1 MPSDIPLL
9 FGEIGIELGFF
20 SQESLDESL
29 RMQEDGTFHRH
40 VGSILLE
47 QNLISFAQMNRILK
61 VQKDR
66 MSQPT
71 SYSDLPR
78 SEILFGR
85 LVVTEK
91 MATEKQVILALR
103 DQGKLASEGK
113 FVKLGQLLRSTMNI
127 STEDVEKILYTQG
140 KAVFACSECGLQHNV
155 LSEQWDQPPTCT
167 KCDGSLQGIK
177 KPADTNAIDA
187 LDSLL
192 PPGVEPATVDIP
204 EPPADKGEE
213 LDLEKLGVPKAPD
226 ADTPTEMMEAADAA
240 TPPVAAKEGDTVE
253 QTPMDESD
261 IGVPLD
267 KMEKICEQ
275 ERGKAAPQEPEQAK
289 ADLAAMETVEI
300 PGSGGEGG
308 QDDEII
314 DLMPREPA
322 AEGAPADTVTQPE
335 SVEARAQMETITM
348 GGPEETE
355 KGAAEGKG
363 PSPDTVL
370 QDLSGLAAQD
380 TVDMSAP
387 DAGGATVDSEMSEEA
402 RSAYI
407 EKKEEVAFGK
417 VVVEKGFAKE
427 DDVLSALAL
436 REERTKAGTFSRLSE
451 IMVEREI
458 INPEQLQEIM
468 AEQDQYILQC
478 ASCRRHYPVPIQDKD
493 QPFTCPDCNVAL
505 VGAEKLR
512 DAVAAQETLDSDSG
526 YIAAGQ
532 ESAVQ
537 YFEAQR
543 DMTTD
548 DTREIRPD
556 LLFGKV
562 ALEYGFTTRDAIV
575 ECAREQETRMKH
587 KKIGEIMVDRGYL
600 STDEVQTILD
610 LQRKTV
616 DISPEEAEARKEQV
630 LFGRLLVD
638 RELITEDQLREALFE
653 KSRREKLGTKVKL
666 GQILVEKG
674 LISVPQAQEILHEQG
689 KEILI
694 CPQCWTQYNVRQFD
708 SSKEVRCS
716 IDGTLL
722 TIPAYL
728 RGIGADS
735 AITIKSEALA
745 AYASDASAATAET
758 IKVDHVKDGVE
769 TPSFIDVKEEISP
782 SGRKM
787 FERYEIL
794 GELAR
799 GGMGIVYRAVHPG
812 LKKVVALKVLLAG
825 ENATEEQIRRFHQEA
840 ESAAKL
846 KHPNIVPIHDVG
858 IYKGKHYFTLE
869 FVEGK
874 TLREKIR
881 EERIPTEEAM
891 RIMSDVCDAIHYA
904 HERSIIHRDLKPANI
919 MLDHLGNPQ
928 VMDFGLAKNVEGES
942 RTITGVIMG
951 TPAYMPPEQAEGKI
965 SLLEARSAVYSLGA
979 VLYECLTGHPPFEGA
994 NPMEVIKRVVEDD
1007 PLPPRSLN
1015 AKIPSDAETI
1025 CLHAMEKDL
1034 DRRYKTAK
1042 EMKEDINR
1050 FLSGDLILARPHSFT
1065 YKASKWVRKH
1075 KGLVAA
1081 TILILVII
1089 AGAIGAWRYT
1099 SRQKYELLKKDYNAL
1114 LTSAAEAE
1122 KRADQIRPD
1131 SEEDFDVQLGEFDK
1145 ALGSANEARGKFDQ
1159 SNPLYHRAEIRRQ
1172 QIERKREEVDINRRG
1187 FITAKDKR
1195 RLAENLFA
1203 EAEKLYGKV
1212 TKEKTGLRAVWVAEQ
1227 AKPLGERNSGLVD
1240 ELRGNLRKQ
1249 LKDAARKAGSAYD
1262 QHSVKRPEYKELA
1275 FSANKTLAEFE
1286 LERLAWD
1293 SARDILTDMEMIR
1306 FDNNVKGGLTDY
1318 QKALHAAW
1326 DNACS
1331 LILKNI
1337 TDGRDINKDLKDAID
1352 KAREGLMADPESAKL
1367 EVERILD
1374 DKQERIRNIL
1384 KNPAYLEKGREV
1396 EILLAQADTR
1406 KDFLE
1411 ARKES
1416 DPLRRFKFA
1425 EMVVRMATNL
1435 KGEYAGRILAEAKR
1449 LLESTRLELFNKFFD
1464 KAKVLLA
1471 RDERQRVFN
1480 TGDTEQLEQLRSNLV
1495 EAGKYVDRQASPTQ
1509 ARRIDDLILRIE
1521 NVLAPHEKMVY
1532 VDAGTYPVGSEMPN
1546 QKTDKHWIA
1555 PVTDRFFGGFYIGI
1569 NEVTNNEFAEFVNDG
1584 GYDDPEYWRPEA
1596 RDRLSGFVTKDGLV
1610 RGPAAWESA
1619 PAGWKDGAKGR
1630 KARLPEGMGSHPV
1643 TGICFYE
1650 ADAYCTWKT
1659 EDAKVRLSIRI
1670 ADVKERMKSAAG
1682 EAKEKFKA
1690 RKAVLEHLLEKVRY
1704 RLPEEL
1710 EWEAAAR
1717 GDSDRTYPW
1726 GRGEGLANAN
1736 VAEDGQIVAVD
1747 DIRFARKDYNG
1758 YFGTYNMAGN
1768 AFEWASADP
1777 AGSQNGR
1784 PGVIRGGSVGFS
1796 SVLAKRYARIS
1807 SRKLPDPFYRNAKFG
1822 FRIACDVPNKLE
1834 AGR

>member
-1 MPSDIPLL
+1 
-9 FGEIGIELGFF
+9 
-20 SQESLDESL
+20 
-29 RMQEDGTFHRH
+29 
-40 VGSILLE
+40 
-47 QNLISFAQMNRILK
+47 
-61 VQKDR
+61 

-91 MATEKQVILALR
+91 MATEKQVNMALC
-103 DQGKLASEGK
+103 DQGKLAAKGK

-140 KAVFACSECGLQHNV
+140 KAIFACSECGLHYNV
-155 LSEQWDQPPTCT
+155 ISEQWDQPPACT
-167 KCDGSLQGIK
+167 KCNGATQGIK
-177 KPADTNAIDA
+177 KPTDTNAIDP

-204 EPPADKGEE
+204 EPSADKGGEPD
-213 LDLEKLGVPKAPD
+213 LDSLGVPKTPD
-226 ADTPTEMMEAADAA
+226 ADTPTEMMDAADAA
-240 TPPVAAKEGDTVE
+240 TPPVAAKEGDTVK
-253 QTPMDESD
+253 QTPEEAIGIGIPADTLQEIYEKETSTAGPRDLKDANEAFTAMD
-261 IGVPLD
+261 
-267 KMEKICEQ
+267 
-275 ERGKAAPQEPEQAK
+275 
-289 ADLAAMETVEI
+289 TVEM
-300 PGSGGEGG
+300 PGL
-308 QDDEII
+308 DDKEDEDEEII
-314 DLMPREPA
+314 DLMPQEPA
-322 AEGAPADTVTQPE
+322 TEDAPVDTVMQPE
-335 SVEARAQMETITM
+335 SVEARAGMETISM
-348 GGPEETE
+348 GEPEDAE
-355 KGAAEGKG
+355 KGAAEEKG

-370 QDLSGLAAQD
+370 QDLSGLAILD
-380 TVDMSAP
+380 TVDVPAP
-387 DAGGATVDSEMSEEA
+387 DAEGATIDSEMSEEA

-417 VVVEKGFAKE
+417 IVVEKGFATE
-427 DDVLSALAL
+427 DDVLSSLAL
-436 REERTKAGTFSRLSE
+436 REERTKAGAFAHLSE

-478 ASCRRHYPVPIQDKD
+478 TSCRRHYPISTQDKD

-505 VGAEKLR
+505 IGVEKLQ
-512 DAVAAQETLDSDSG
+512 DAVAEKETLASDSG
-526 YIAAGQ
+526 YTAAGQ

-537 YFEAQR
+537 YFEEQR
-543 DMTTD
+543 DMTTE

-562 ALEYGFTTRDAIV
+562 ALEYGFTTREAII
-575 ECAREQETRMKH
+575 ECSREQETRMKH

-638 RELITEDQLREALFE
+638 KELITEDQLREALFE

-666 GQILVEKG
+666 GQVLVEQG
-674 LISVPQAQEILHEQG
+674 LVSVPQAQEILHEQG

-694 CPQCWTQYNVRQFD
+694 CPECWTQ
-708 SSKEVRCS
+708 
-716 IDGTLL
+716 
-722 TIPAYL
+722 
-728 RGIGADS
+728 
-735 AITIKSEALA
+735 AITFKSEVPAEFD
-745 AYASDASAATAET
+745 SDASAATAET
-758 IKVDHVKDGVE
+758 IKVDHVQDSA
-769 TPSFIDVKEEISP
+769 PSPSIIDVKEEISP

-881 EERIPTEEAM
+881 EERISTEEAM

-919 MLDHLGNPQ
+919 MIDHLGNPQ

-965 SLLEARSAVYSLGA
+965 SLLEARSDVYSLGA

-994 NPMEVIKRVVEDD
+994 NPMEVIKRVVQDD
-1007 PLPPRSLN
+1007 PLTPRLLN
-1015 AKIPSDAETI
+1015 AKIPRDAETI
-1025 CLHAMEKDL
+1025 CLHAMEKDI
-1034 DRRYKTAK
+1034 DRRYKSAK
-1042 EMKEDINR
+1042 ELKDDINR
-1050 FLSGDLILARPHSFT
+1050 FLNGDAILARPHSVT
-1065 YKASKWVRKH
+1065 YKASKWVGKH

-1081 TILILVII
+1081 TILILIII
-1089 AGAIGAWRYT
+1089 AGAIGAWGYT
-1099 SRQKYELLKKDYNAL
+1099 SQQKYKLLKKDYNAL

-1122 KRADQIRPD
+1122 KKADQIRPD

-1145 ALGSANEARGKFDQ
+1145 ALGFANEARGKFDQ

-1212 TKEKTGLRAVWVAEQ
+1212 TKEKTGLRAVWAAEQ
-1227 AKPLGERNSGLVD
+1227 AKQQAKPLSEKNTTLMN
-1240 ELRGNLRKQ
+1240 ELRRNLRKQ

-1262 QHSVKRPEYKELA
+1262 QHSVKKPEYKELA
-1275 FSANKTLAEFE
+1275 FSANRTLAEFE
-1286 LERLAWD
+1286 LKRLAWD
-1293 SARDILTDMEMIR
+1293 SAEDILTDMEMIR
-1306 FDNNVKGGLTDY
+1306 FDNNVRGGLTDY
-1318 QKALHAAW
+1318 QKALHSAW
-1326 DNACS
+1326 DNACA
-1331 LILKNI
+1331 LILKEI
-1337 TDGRDINKDLKDAID
+1337 TDGSEINGRLNVTIEKVRKSLIN
-1352 KAREGLMADPESAKL
+1352 DPESAKL
-1367 EVERILD
+1367 EIERVLD
-1374 DKQERIRNIL
+1374 EKEGRIRNIL
-1384 KNPAYLEKGREV
+1384 KNPAYSEKSREV
-1396 EILLAQADTR
+1396 ETLRNQADVR
-1406 KDFLE
+1406 KAFLK
-1411 ARKES
+1411 AKKES
-1416 DPLRRFKFA
+1416 DVLRRFEFA
-1425 EMVVRMATNL
+1425 EMVVSMAENL
-1435 KGEYAGRILAEAKR
+1435 KGEYAGTIRDEAERFLK
-1449 LLESTRLELFNKFFD
+1449 STRLELFNKFFD
-1464 KAKVLLA
+1464 KAKILLA
-1471 RDERQRVFN
+1471 RDERQRIFN
-1480 TGDTEQLEQLRSNLV
+1480 TGDTEQLGQIRSNLV
-1495 EAGKYVDRQASPTQ
+1495 EAGKYIDRQASPTQ

-1521 NVLAPHEKMVY
+1521 NVLAPHEKMAY

-1555 PVTDRFFGGFYIGI
+1555 PVADRFFGGFYIGI
-1569 NEVTNNEFAEFVNDG
+1569 NEVTNDEFSEFVKAG
-1584 GYDDPEYWRPEA
+1584 GYDESEYWRQEA

-1610 RGPAAWESA
+1610 RGPATWEST

-1630 KARLPEGMGSHPV
+1630 KACLPEGMGSHPV
-1643 TGICFYE
+1643 TGISFYE

-1659 EDAKVRLSIRI
+1659 KTVKTHLAKQI
-1670 ADVKERMKSAAG
+1670 ADVEEQMKSAAG

-1690 RKAVLEHLLEKVRY
+1690 RKTVLEQLLEKVCY

-1747 DIRFARKDYNG
+1747 DIRFARKDYNE

-1768 AFEWASADP
+1768 AFEWTSADP
-1777 AGSQNGR
+1777 AGNHNGR

-1796 SVLAKRYARIS
+1796 SDLAKRYARIS
-1807 SRKLPDPFYRNAKFG
+1807 SRKLPDSFYRNTKFG